1 MVARNDDVGCIE
13 VRPQAPAYEM
23 SGIIKPSRF
32 GLNFL
37 KGWPIFLM
45 AVASNTAS
53 ILFGVK
59 MKILIVDDEIASI
72 HKLTRIMQDFG
83 ECETVNNGKE
93 AIAKFHEGH
102 HNNQPFSLI
111 LLEIDLPEMDGIR
124 VLSTIREAEKNLA
137 IPKDQEA
144 KILMAT
150 SHRDKNLIVT
160 CIQAGCNDYIGKPFD
175 LILIKK
181 KLAKLGIKARISP
194 IEKNSDKNA
203 AFTNTVQFF
212 EDMSSFLPKG
222 KINLPALPK
231 IRNKFRQMI
240 TTGAEFN
247 SIADLLKKD
256 IAISAEL
263 IRMSNSA
270 YYKGIT
276 EIKSLEQAV
285 SRVGIAVTEQ
295 VVDEL
300 SRRESFVMKEKK
312 YRSLIE
318 NVWQH
323 SIACAYASELAANLI
338 NAKTAVDPFTM
349 GLLHDIGKLALLQ
362 MIAQM
367 EHRGKFKQEID
378 TAILVRTI
386 TDNHPLFGAKLL
398 EKWKSAKAYIHIVL
412 HHSSLIRQDDGEEE
426 KKIATELLIVHFA
439 NMLAKS
445 IGYDLHSNG
454 NPDIDLVEVESA
466 QQLNLGPQQISEIK
480 EKVIGKMKEAL
491 ELL

>member
-1 MVARNDDVGCIE
+1 
-13 VRPQAPAYEM
+13 
-23 SGIIKPSRF
+23 
-32 GLNFL
+32 
-37 KGWPIFLM
+37 
-45 AVASNTAS
+45 
-53 ILFGVK
+53 
-59 MKILIVDDEIASI
+59 MKILIVDNEIASI
-72 HKLTRIMQDFG
+72 HELTRIMTNFG
-83 ECETVNNGKE
+83 ECEAVHNGKE

-102 HNNQPFSLI
+102 HNNHPFGLI

-124 VLSTIREAEKNLA
+124 VLSMIREAEKNLA
-137 IPKDQEA
+137 IPRDQEA

-150 SHRDKNLIVT
+150 SHRDKNFIIA

-175 LILIKK
+175 VVLISK
-181 KLAKLGIKARISP
+181 KLSKLGIRERISP
-194 IEKNSDKNA
+194 IEKNDAKNA

-212 EDMSSFLPKG
+212 EDIASFLPKG
-222 KINLPALPK
+222 KINLPSLPK
-231 IRNKFRQMI
+231 IRIKFHQMT

-256 IAISAEL
+256 MAISAEL

-285 SRVGIAVTEQ
+285 SRVGIAATEQ

-300 SRRESFVMKEKK
+300 SRRESFAMKEKK

-318 NVWQH
+318 NVWKH
-323 SIACAYASELAANLI
+323 SIACAYTAELAAGLI
-338 NAKTAVDPFTM
+338 NAKTVVDPFTM
-349 GLLHDIGKLALLQ
+349 GLFHDIGKLALLQ

-386 TDNHPLFGAKLL
+386 TDNHCLFGAKLL

-412 HHSSLIRQDDGEEE
+412 HHGSLIRQDDGEEE

-439 NMLAKS
+439 NLLSKS
-445 IGYDLHSNG
+445 IGYDLHSDG
-454 NPDIDLVEVESA
+454 HPDIDLVEIEST
-466 QQLNLGPQQISEIK
+466 QQLSLGPQQIAEIK
-480 EKVIGKMKEAL
+480 EKVTGKMKAAL